1 MRVGLSDDF
10 LVFRELKVDKLAQAR
25 FPTAAHWCNPQ
36 PIASRGN
43 RDSGDLLCFMCEVK
57 TGTKIQSKTASYA
70 CRKLDMERAPARK
83 KLVMTEADEPSL
95 PLELAWVPYS
105 TKPTLGLLARA

>member
-1 MRVGLSDDF
+1 MSDDL
-10 LVFRELKVDKLAQAR
+10 LVFRALKGDELAR
-25 FPTAAHWCNPQ
+25 LVSQ
-36 PIASRGN
+36 QLPIGAIPNQSHQGAI
-43 RDSGDLLCFMCEVK
+43 GILVTVCY
-57 TGTKIQSKTASYA
+57 GTERYKIQSKTASYA

-105 TKPTLGLLARA
+105 TKPTLGLLARV